1 MTVVLAE
8 WESKE
13 RLGPGLVRPR
23 EAITSSVEDATGFAR
38 AIGGSVVAKAS
49 GVAHKSEHGLV
60 RTDLDAGAL
69 RACWPELAAAG
80 DGRVLVAE
88 QLAGSLEL
96 IVGGVRDPAFGPVV
110 VIGFGGVNAELLGDT
125 ACVLAPSEP
134 GEVDRAISTLRG
146 APLLD
151 GFRGAEPLDRAALSE
166 IVEVV
171 GALLIDDPTVLE
183 IDCNPVLVVDGRPV
197 VADVLVVL
205 EGDGA

>member
-13 RLGPGLVRPR
+13 LLGPGLSRPR
-23 EAITSSVEDATGFAR
+23 EAITSSVEHAKGFAR
-38 AIGGSVVAKAS
+38 EIGGPVVAKAS
-49 GVAHKSEHGLV
+49 GVAHKSERGLV
-60 RTDLDAGAL
+60 RTDLDAEAL
-69 RACWPELAAAG
+69 RVCWPELAAAG

-88 QLAGSLEL
+88 QLAASLEL

-110 VIGFGGVNAELLGDT
+110 AVGFGGITAELLRDT
-125 ACVLAPSEP
+125 AFVLAPTEP

-151 GFRGAEPLDRAALSE
+151 GFRGAEPLDRAAFSA

-171 GALLIDDPTVLE
+171 GALLVDDPTVLE

-197 VADVLVVL
+197 VADALVVL
-205 EGDGA
+205 EGGGG